1 MIKRVY
7 EIDPPGSPKCGDAMK
22 IISCIERRQTDV
34 IQRVLHHCGL
44 WLGFI
49 RTDAT
54 GGPITAAERVKRIG
68 IGS

>member
-1 MIKRVY
+1 MCR
-7 EIDPPGSPKCGDAMK
+7 AMK
-22 IISCIERRQTDV
+22 TISFIERRPTDV
-34 IQRVLHHCGL
+34 IQRVLRHCGL

-54 GGPITAAERVKRIG
+54 GGPTTVTERVKRIA

>member
-1 MIKRVY
+1 
-7 EIDPPGSPKCGDAMK
+7 MK
-22 IISCIERRQTDV
+22 IISFIERRQTYL
-34 IQRVLHHCGL
+34 IQRVLSHCGR

-54 GGPITAAERVKRIG
+54 GGPTTAAERVKRIG